1 MILYQNLAR
10 WHRRSFPFKTN
21 NNVTHLLIRESAVC
35 CFLFFV
41 FLLFFCLFACV
52 SCALSYVEKYGQS
65 EKVMLFVFLLF
76 HLLSFFSLYMRIFAL
91 SYVEKCGQSE
101 KVVHTKEGEQS
112 PISTTTSVFSSSYK
126 KDTKSMLRSAG
137 ALQHMTIVVF
147 VCWFAKCIFC
157 SGNNLFFCSTMH
169 ASHIKWAYS
178 L

>member
-1 MILYQNLAR
+1 MPFVVF
-10 WHRRSFPFKTN
+10 SFLSFCFFLSFCVYELCVVVCWEIWP
-21 NNVTHLLIRESAVC
+21 IRESNA
-35 CFLFFV
+35 
-41 FLLFFCLFACV
+41 FCLFV
-52 SCALSYVEKYGQS
+52 ISS
-65 EKVMLFVFLLF
+65 FV
-76 HLLSFFSLYMRIFAL
+76 FFSLYMRIFAL

-157 SGNNLFFCSTMH
+157 SGNNLFFLFHDACFSY
-169 ASHIKWAYS
+169 KVS
-178 L
+178 LFIVEIHRW